1 MNRSPHATRGQVLPL
16 WIVAILT
23 TFALMFMTVN
33 YGNTLRWQMRAQ
45 NAADAAA
52 QGLVAIQT
60 QHFNEIT
67 ALLYASNVE
76 EFRTRSLLDGMLNS
90 LNGAGGCSGAPP
102 SPKATAQATF
112 TPGTGTCD
120 QVFANLLPYYEES
133 TVRYGNDIALLNNV
147 AGLTTTANWQADMA
161 SLMTHL
167 DSSTLCNTT
176 TTTTVINDRG
186 DCQFEYN
193 LNGSATRSGLN
204 AVTEDAYTF
213 FLPTQGMVPP
223 NNAETENASFF
234 RPGMVDVVVCA
245 KIPPLIPLFG
255 ALNAKTHYV
264 IGRAGATA
272 VQSGDEWLQPGA
284 IFDPARGTGSN
295 ILFQPPETYTVADSV
310 PVLPHDWYGV
320 AFGGTNWGISSFADP
335 NIPTRIDY
343 AFSSS
348 ATNATGNEMDAM
360 TAWWTAIPY
369 DPRNVGAATP
379 TIAKDCPP

>member
-1 MNRSPHATRGQVLPL
+1 MSRSHAERGQVLPL

-23 TFALMFMTVN
+23 TFALMFMIVN

-60 QHFNEIT
+60 QHFNEMT

-90 LNGAGGCSGAPP
+90 LDGAGGCSGAPT
-102 SPKATAQATF
+102 PKATGQAAF
-112 TPGTGTCD
+112 TTGTGTCD
-120 QVFANLLPYYEES
+120 QVFSNLLPYYEES
-133 TVRYGNDIALLNNV
+133 VVRYTNDITQLNNV
-147 AGLTTTANWQADMA
+147 AALTTATNWQSDMT

-167 DSSTLCNTT
+167 DSSTQCNTS
-176 TTTTVINDRG
+176 TTTTVVNDRG
-186 DCQFEYN
+186 DCQFEYK
-193 LNGSATRSGLN
+193 LNGFATRSGLN
-204 AVTEDAYTF
+204 AVTADAYTF

-223 NNAETENASFF
+223 NNAETENANFF

-245 KIPPLIPLFG
+245 KVPPLIPLFG

-272 VQSGDEWLQPGA
+272 VQSGGEWLQPGA
-284 IFDPARGTGSN
+284 IVDPVRGTS
-295 ILFQPPETYTVADSV
+295 IFFQPPETYTVADSV
-310 PVLPHDWYGV
+310 PVLPRDWYGV
-320 AFGGTNWGISSFADP
+320 VFGGTNWGICTFTDP
-335 NIPTRIDY
+335 NIPTRTDSAY
-343 AFSSS
+343 CSSASS
-348 ATNATGNEMDAM
+348 ATNNEMDAM

-369 DPRNVGAATP
+369 DPRKVGAATP
-379 TIAKDCPP
+379 TIANDCPA